1 MQISKKQQLD
11 LVELSAF
18 LKACAVVFK
27 PLNIE
32 SDSVGGVDIIYN
44 KLNEF
49 LKTTSGL
56 EL

>member
-1 MQISKKQQLD
+1 MSFL
-11 LVELSAF
+11 LLSH
-18 LKACAVVFK
+18 LMACAVVFK

-49 LKTTSGL
+49 LKTTNGL

>member
-1 MQISKKQQLD
+1 MT

-49 LKTTSGL
+49 LKTTNGL